1 MCRHKT
7 VNPNDRV
14 WCGPDLGQCAM
25 WPIFGVDMGRKYGG
39 ADTVISS
46 SGLGCRA
53 HSGLMCMGGSLPT
66 STQYCGDLRASL
78 QTSKKTKVRSKSKK
92 GQESLRPGS
101 VHTWPSKSQS
111 MEVQHGLYLCSSDR
125 GEVEIL
131 DKRLGLHH
139 KRPKRRLDLS
149 QRSQFL
155 EIIVELPFTNQAG
168 LHEDLMTN

>member
-39 ADTVISS
+39 ADTVIV
-46 SGLGCRA
+46 GQALDVEPIVGCV
-53 HSGLMCMGGSLPT
+53 CGGSLPT
-66 STQYCGDLRASL
+66 STQYSVDLRASL

-139 KRPKRRLDLS
+139 KCPKRRLDLS

-155 EIIVELPFTNQAG
+155 KKLWNCLSQIKLGFMRT
-168 LHEDLMTN
+168 